1 MLFLF
6 VNSDQVIECQMV
18 NTFTVIITVRSCQI
32 TFSAHWGVF
41 KNETS
46 FMLFLPC
53 SEPLVADALSS
64 EPSDWCNTC
73 TSVMLDEIESES
85 EIQNICYLVIT
96 KRMYVMFLYIISRES
111 ALILL
116 TQINNVKI
124 FDFCGNKFMLWSSPQ
139 IKIVARN

>member
-1 MLFLF
+1 
-6 VNSDQVIECQMV
+6 MV

-32 TFSAHWGVF
+32 TFSEHWGVF

-85 EIQNICYLVIT
+85 KIQNICYLVIT
-96 KRMYVMFLYIISRES
+96 KRMYVMFY
-111 ALILL
+111 
-116 TQINNVKI
+116 K
-124 FDFCGNKFMLWSSPQ
+124 
-139 IKIVARN
+139 

>member
-1 MLFLF
+1 MLVLF
-6 VNSDQVIECQMV
+6 VNSDKMSNGQHVHS
-18 NTFTVIITVRSCQI
+18 NNYYT
-32 TFSAHWGVF
+32 HWGVF

-96 KRMYVMFLYIISRES
+96 KRMYVMFY
-111 ALILL
+111 
-116 TQINNVKI
+116 K
-124 FDFCGNKFMLWSSPQ
+124 
-139 IKIVARN
+139 